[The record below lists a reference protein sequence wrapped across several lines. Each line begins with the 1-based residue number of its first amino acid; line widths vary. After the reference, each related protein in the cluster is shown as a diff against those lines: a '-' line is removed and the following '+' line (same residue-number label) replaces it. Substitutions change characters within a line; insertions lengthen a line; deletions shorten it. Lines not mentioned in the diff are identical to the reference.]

1 MAKNLA
7 DKLRVPPGKYSL
19 ADVDAGDCHGWNKA
33 AAGKRL
39 ASNVEEMFQLQHM
52 LHAQNRHSLLIVF
65 QAMDAGGKD
74 GCIRSV
80 MRGLNPQGV
89 RVTSFKAP
97 NEVERAHDFLW
108 RVHRV
113 TPPAGEIGIFNRSH
127 YEDVL
132 IVRVRKLAPKS
143 VWSKRYDQINE
154 FERILAAN
162 NTIILKFF
170 LHISKE
176 EQKERLVARLHDPTK
191 HWKARPEDFTERQ
204 YWDDYMEAY
213 SDVFAR
219 TNTDW
224 APWFVIPANRKWFR
238 NLAVSEV
245 ITAALKRLNLR
256 YPKPVFDLSRVVID

>member
-1 MAKNLA
+1 MPKNLA
-7 DKLRVPPGKYSL
+7 DKLCVPPGKYSL
-19 ADVDAGDCHGWNKA
+19 AGADAGDVHGWDKA
-33 AAGKRL
+33 AAEKRL
-39 ASNVEEMFQLQHM
+39 TRNVNRMFQLQHM
-52 LHAQNRHSLLIVF
+52 LHAQGRHSVLIVL

-74 GCIRSV
+74 GCIRAV

-97 NEVERAHDFLW
+97 NDVERAHDFLW

-132 IVRVRKLAPKS
+132 IARVRKLVPKS
-143 VWSKRYDQINE
+143 VWSKRYDQIND

-170 LHISKE
+170 LHIDKD
-176 EQKERLVARLHDPTK
+176 EQKQRLEARLQDPAK

-213 SDVFAR
+213 SDVFQR
-219 TNTDW
+219 TSTDP
-224 APWFVIPANRKWFR
+224 APWYVVPANRKWFR

-245 ITAALKRLNLR
+245 ITEAMESLKLR
-256 YPKPVFDLSRVVID
+256 FPKPTFDLSGVVVD